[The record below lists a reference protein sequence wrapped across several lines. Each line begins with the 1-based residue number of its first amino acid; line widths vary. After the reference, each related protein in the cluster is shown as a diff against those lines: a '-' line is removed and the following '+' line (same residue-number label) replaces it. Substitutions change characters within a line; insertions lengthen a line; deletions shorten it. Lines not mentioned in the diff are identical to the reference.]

1 MGFIPGMEGW
11 LNICKSINVV
21 HHINKMKTKNHM
33 IVLTDAEA
41 FDKIQYPFMIK
52 TVITVNIVGTYLN
65 IIKAIY
71 DKPTVNIFN
80 KKS

>member
-1 MGFIPGMEGW
+1 MGFLPGMEGW

-33 IVLTDAEA
+33 IILTDAEA

-52 TVITVNIVGTYLN
+52 ALRELEIEGSFLSVIKGIC
-65 IIKAIY
+65 
-71 DKPTVNIFN
+71 
-80 KKS
+80 

>member
-1 MGFIPGMEGW
+1 
-11 LNICKSINVV
+11 
-21 HHINKMKTKNHM
+21 MKTKNHM

-52 TVITVNIVGTYLN
+52 TLITVNIVGTYLN

-80 KKS
+80 KKSWKFFL